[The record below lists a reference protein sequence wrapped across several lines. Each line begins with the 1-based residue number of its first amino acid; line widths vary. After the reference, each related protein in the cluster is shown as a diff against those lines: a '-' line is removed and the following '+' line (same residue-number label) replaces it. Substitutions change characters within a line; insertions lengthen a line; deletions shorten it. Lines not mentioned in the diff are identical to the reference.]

1 MFPLRTRMISA
12 GFLFLSEQT
21 EFVINSYQDAFGREK
36 SFELLLMIIPKEDSG
51 DVENVMLAAISED
64 PYDKNIVDKTEAFVR
79 RMRTDADKYIST
91 DRLQL
96 KAQLGV
102 TWAVQFPEKVFST
115 IDEQI
120 NSVCWEK
127 YDTLKECFGILNDI

>member
-1 MFPLRTRMISA
+1 M
-12 GFLFLSEQT
+12 LS
-21 EFVINSYQDAFGREK
+21 
-36 SFELLLMIIPKEDSG
+36 
-51 DVENVMLAAISED
+51 AISED